1 MDFEILEK
9 LNAFTNVEFEE
20 KRHIYT
26 IGKQQLTS
34 VTTLLKKFSPDK
46 DWQEIAEKYAAK
58 NGETAEHWQKQWKQE
73 GTIGREKGSEF
84 HLYAE
89 MSLAN
94 KVHDFDMEKMV
105 RITEECDL
113 VTHFEPY
120 RAMKK
125 MKMMWD
131 VFWLQAQGVLIPVR
145 SEFVMGDAELGI
157 GGMIDQLFWNTKMQE
172 LQIWDWKTNKKIGMS
187 NKFQNFK
194 APIQYLDECEYNT
207 YSLQIGIY
215 KYIFEKNVGIKI
227 GTCYIGHFHELNDT
241 YKIIKARDMSKE
253 VELILNVA

>member
-9 LNAFTNVEFEE
+9 LNAFSHVQFEE

-26 IGKQQLTS
+26 IGDKQLTS
-34 VTTLLKKFSPDK
+34 VTTLLKQYYPDK

-58 NGETAEHWQKQWKQE
+58 NGETAEHWQRAWKQE

-89 MSLAN
+89 LSLAN
-94 KVHDFDMEKMV
+94 KVYDFDMEKMV
-105 RITEECDL
+105 RITEESDL

-120 RAMKK
+120 KAMKK
-125 MKMMWD
+125 LKMMWD
-131 VFWLQAQGVLIPVR
+131 VFWLQATGVLVPIR
-145 SEFVMGDAELGI
+145 SEFVMGDEELGL

-172 LQIWDWKTNKKIGMS
+172 IQIWDWKTNKKIAKS
-187 NKFQNFK
+187 NKFQK
-194 APIQYLDECEYNT
+194 LKPPLQHLDECEHVV
-207 YSLQIGIY
+207 YSLQIGVY
-215 KYIFEKNVGIKI
+215 KYIIEKNLGIVI

-241 YKIIKARDMSKE
+241 YKIIKALDMSKE
-253 VELILNVA
+253 VKSILEA